1 LKNPD
6 TREPRSFKQRKESLP
21 SGIISRRHIDNWRK
35 SGMELSEYLFEII
48 VSLSEYKI
56 RCQNRRSN
64 RTETSNQVKYATCCL
79 IFFSE
84 PEYCALSLTV
94 DSTHH
99 SHLLAA
105 FLKVVLIDAYCIDPS
120 KKARQVAAHTAPVHV
135 TARGL
140 SKLDHRKPLWSP
152 GPLFDSL
159 STPFYSG
166 LLLPYSFPS
175 LPSLPSLPALSYFVL
190 FLSAPLCTYKAP
202 LSVPVLHAAKFRTS
216 GFVVTLADRISK

>member
-152 GPLFDSL
+152 WPSTLACSCRTPSPRSPRSPRSL
-159 STPFYSG
+159 LCPTSFYFC
-166 LLLPYSFPS
+166 LLPYVLIKLLFRSQFYMRPNFVH
-175 LPSLPSLPALSYFVL
+175 PALW
-190 FLSAPLCTYKAP
+190 
-202 LSVPVLHAAKFRTS
+202 
-216 GFVVTLADRISK
+216 